1 MALLYTD
8 YFTKNYKA
16 GLFSKPTLIFFIFM
30 SLAFIM
36 PIILVVK
43 THSKQMNKS

>member
-8 YFTKNYKA
+8 YFTKTYKA
-16 GLFSKPTLIFFIFM
+16 GLFTKSALIFFIFM
-30 SLAFIM
+30 ALAFIM

-43 THSKQMNKS
+43 THSN